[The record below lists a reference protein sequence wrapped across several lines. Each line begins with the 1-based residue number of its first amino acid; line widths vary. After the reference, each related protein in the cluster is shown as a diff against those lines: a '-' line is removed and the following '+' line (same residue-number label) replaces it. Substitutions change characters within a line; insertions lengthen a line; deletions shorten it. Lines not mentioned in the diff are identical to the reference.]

1 MRSSLDGMLITDTD
15 LALGTYN
22 YYLYMSSG
30 VDGKYI
36 VMRENAAETEYRYA
50 FGLGSAATVDWA
62 NKANLKYVTPNQLSG
77 RG

>member
-15 LALGTYN
+15 LALGAYN

-36 VMRENAAETEYRYA
+36 VMRENVAETEYKYA
-50 FGLGSAATVDWA
+50 FGLGRTVVADWA
-62 NKANLKYVTPNQLSG
+62 DKADLKYVTPDQLSG
-77 RG
+77 KG